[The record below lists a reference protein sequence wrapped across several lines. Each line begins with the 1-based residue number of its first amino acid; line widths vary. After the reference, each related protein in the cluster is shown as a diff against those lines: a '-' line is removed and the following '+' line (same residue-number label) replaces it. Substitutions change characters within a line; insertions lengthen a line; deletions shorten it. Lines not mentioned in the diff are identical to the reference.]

1 MNSEVELV
9 NHVNE
14 KREIFL
20 KNLVQCFGNKT
31 LAAKMTNI
39 SRTAVFK
46 WEKESP
52 EYKELVRQAIIDGE
66 ELELESCA
74 EVVQE
79 AAMVGRDWKA
89 AVALLERK
97 HKKRGWNKSIEHT
110 GADGKPMEIIQF
122 YMPGNSRDDEEEE
135 DEDTE

>member
-14 KREIFL
+14 KRGIFL
-20 KNLVQCFGNKT
+20 ENLVQCFGNKT
-31 LAAKMTNI
+31 LAAKMTRI

-66 ELELESCA
+66 EFELESCA

-110 GADGKPMEIIQF
+110 GADGKPIELIQF
-122 YMPGNSRDDEEEE
+122 YMPGNSRDNEEEE
-135 DEDTE
+135 DETD